1 MLYRIDLAYMLKQLW
16 LPIVNRYRYMDYKS
30 EVVYKRK
37 VFRLGNFFS
46 EMELFQHQQKIIVGT
61 NFISQQTIL
70 KFVIPFMTH
79 FLKIIKATFENT
91 WLTLVPSLAAYIYL
105 YKTLL
110 KRAPHQHFSG
120 KKAKILRKVVFTV
133 TVYK

>member
-1 MLYRIDLAYMLKQLW
+1 
-16 LPIVNRYRYMDYKS
+16 MDYKR

-79 FLKIIKATFENT
+79 FLKIIKA
-91 WLTLVPSLAAYIYL
+91 I
-105 YKTLL
+105 
-110 KRAPHQHFSG
+110 
-120 KKAKILRKVVFTV
+120 
-133 TVYK
+133 